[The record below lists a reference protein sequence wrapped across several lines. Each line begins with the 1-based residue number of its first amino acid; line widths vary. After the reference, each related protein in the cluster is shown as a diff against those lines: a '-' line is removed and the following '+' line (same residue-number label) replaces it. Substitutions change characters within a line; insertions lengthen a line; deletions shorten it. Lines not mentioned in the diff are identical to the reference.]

1 MVHVLHVKAE
11 HVLKDLSDAVREGD
25 IYGEDADG
33 DGRVASE
40 RNSHFD
46 RFEVREVAAPDKE
59 APSTNLLHVPTNQ
72 RDRIVSWDEGCRT
85 SIYNTFQNAYNVIIP
100 SLLEDL

>member
-46 RFEVREVAAPDKE
+46 RFEVREVAAPDE
-59 APSTNLLHVPTNQ
+59 VAPSTCTNLPVLHVPTNQ
-72 RDRIVSWDEGCRT
+72 RVG
-85 SIYNTFQNAYNVIIP
+85 
-100 SLLEDL
+100 

>member
-1 MVHVLHVKAE
+1 MCYKAV
-11 HVLKDLSDAVREGD
+11 HVLKDLSVAAADAVREGD

-46 RFEVREVAAPDKE
+46 RFEVREVAAPDEE

-72 RDRIVSWDEGCRT
+72 RVG
-85 SIYNTFQNAYNVIIP
+85 
-100 SLLEDL
+100 